1 MPIVWLSVA
10 VQDVLQIRTF
20 IADQDPQSARKVSA
34 RIDQVISHL
43 AKMPKMGRPG
53 RIFGTRE
60 LAISGTPFLAIYRVR
75 EGRVEI
81 LRVLHGRQP
90 LPEFV

>member
-1 MPIVWLSVA
+1 MLIVWLSVA
-10 VQDVLQIRTF
+10 VQDVLQLRTF
-20 IADQDPQSARKVSA
+20 IADQDPQSAQKVAA
-34 RIDQVISHL
+34 RIDQAVGHL
-43 AKMPKMGRPG
+43 ERMPNMGRPG

-81 LRVLHGRQP
+81 LRVLHGRHP
-90 LPEFV
+90 LPESI

>member
-10 VQDVLQIRTF
+10 AQDVLQIRTF
-20 IADQDPQSARKVSA
+20 IADQDPQSAL
-34 RIDQVISHL
+34 SHL

-60 LAISGTPFLAIYRVR
+60 LAISGTPFLVIYRVR

-90 LPEFV
+90 LPESI